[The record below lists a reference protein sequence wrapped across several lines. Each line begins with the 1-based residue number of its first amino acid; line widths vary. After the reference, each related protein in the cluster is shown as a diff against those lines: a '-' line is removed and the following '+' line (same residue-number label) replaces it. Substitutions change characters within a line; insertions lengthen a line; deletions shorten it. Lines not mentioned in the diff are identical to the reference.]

1 MRPHCEAFLY
11 TRGRTFKIVIIV
23 ERVHPER
30 TMKIN
35 LSSPLGSL
43 SRRGFVRVGSAAAAT
58 CVVGTGC
65 GSSGG
70 QQTTAATGGTG
81 NGAAGGTGANGQGES
96 GAGGQGFGGQ
106 GVAGQGTAGAGGEPT
121 PECGP
126 PTEDDIEGPF
136 YTPGAPAK
144 STLVEPGMPG
154 VLLTIAGRV
163 TDTDCQPIANA
174 ILDVWQ
180 ADDAGGYDT
189 NGFLLRG
196 IFTTDADGR
205 YEIKSI
211 VPGHY
216 LNGAQYRPAHVH
228 VKASGPGF
236 ASLTTQLYFEGDPY
250 NEIDPF
256 IDDAL
261 IMPVTDVSAN
271 EKACEFDFVLLP
283 A

>member
-1 MRPHCEAFLY
+1 
-11 TRGRTFKIVIIV
+11 
-23 ERVHPER
+23 
-30 TMKIN
+30 MKIN
-35 LSSPLGSL
+35 LSAPFGSL
-43 SRRGFVRVGSAAAAT
+43 SRRGFVRVGGATAAT

-70 QQTTAATGGTG
+70 PNEATTGGTG
-81 NGAAGGTGANGQGES
+81 NGAGVGANGGQGQ
-96 GAGGQGFGGQ
+96 GGQGLGGQGFGGQ
-106 GVAGQGTAGAGGEPT
+106 GTAGQGTAGAGGEPT

-136 YTPGAPAK
+136 YTPGAPEK
-144 STLVEPGMPG
+144 STLVEPGMAG
-154 VLLTIAGRV
+154 VLLTISGRV

-180 ADDAGGYDT
+180 ADDAGGYDN
-189 NGFLLRG
+189 NGFVLRG
-196 IFTTDADGR
+196 IFTTDADGY
-205 YEIKSI
+205 YEIRSI

-250 NEIDPF
+250 NDIDPF

-261 IMPVTDVSAN
+261 IMPVTNVSAN